1 MPAKKSAQNA
11 ETLLVELGT
20 EELPPKSL
28 AALGRSFARNLHKH
42 LESTGLLEEGREP
55 GYEWYATPRRLGLR
69 IFRVRRKQPGQ
80 LVERRGPSIAAAF
93 DSSGKP
99 TPAALGFA
107 GSCGTSVEKL
117 GRLETE
123 KGAWLV
129 YSYKQKGES
138 LDQLI
143 GEGLEFAVKQLP
155 IRKRMRWGE
164 GDAEFVR
171 PVHWLVVLHGS
182 RAVKTS
188 LLAVNAGTRS
198 RGHRF
203 HADKNIPITHAD
215 KYTQT
220 LRIRGRVIAD
230 FAERR
235 NMIAGQ
241 VEKLTK
247 SVKGRMH
254 LDESLLDEVTG
265 LVEWPY
271 GVLGTFDKEFLDIPQ
286 ECLVSSMRDHQKYFH
301 ITNRNGRLLPS
312 FITIS
317 NIRSKSPAR
326 VRNGNQ
332 RVLRARLSDARFFWE
347 TDLKTSLASR
357 CPELESVLFHVE
369 LGSVLDKTRR
379 MEQLAIAI
387 ADKIGANVK
396 IAGRAALLSKADLV
410 SGMVGEFPELQGI
423 MGRYYADHD
432 KEDEELSAAIEQHYW
447 PRYSG
452 DKIAD
457 SGIGQAVS
465 LADRIDTL
473 AGIFSTGEEP
483 TGEKDPYA
491 LRRAA
496 LGVLRTIIERK
507 LDLDLGELLRS
518 SAASYNDKNKIKVSS
533 ESSDRLL
540 DFMLDRLRSWYSAA
554 GFQTDEI
561 RSVLA
566 CRPLRP
572 LDFDLRLRAVTA
584 FRRLPEAADLAAANK
599 RIGNILRRA
608 EIIPSGEV
616 RQELMTEGA
625 EKSLLREL
633 DSLGDDANKLFRENQ
648 FEAGLKILA
657 GLRDPVDKFFD
668 EVMVMAEDKAAQK
681 NRLAMLKKLQE
692 LFLRVADISE
702 LQRH

>member
-1 MPAKKSAQNA
+1 
-11 ETLLVELGT
+11 
-20 EELPPKSL
+20 
-28 AALGRSFARNLHKH
+28 
-42 LESTGLLEEGREP
+42 
-55 GYEWYATPRRLGLR
+55 
-69 IFRVRRKQPGQ
+69 
-80 LVERRGPSIAAAF
+80 
-93 DSSGKP
+93 
-99 TPAALGFA
+99 
-107 GSCGTSVEKL
+107 
-117 GRLETE
+117 
-123 KGAWLV
+123 
-129 YSYKQKGES
+129 
-138 LDQLI
+138 
-143 GEGLEFAVKQLP
+143 
-155 IRKRMRWGE
+155 
-164 GDAEFVR
+164 
-171 PVHWLVVLHGS
+171 
-182 RAVKTS
+182 
-188 LLAVNAGTRS
+188 
-198 RGHRF
+198 
-203 HADKNIPITHAD
+203 
-215 KYTQT
+215 
-220 LRIRGRVIAD
+220 
-230 FAERR
+230 
-235 NMIAGQ
+235 
-241 VEKLTK
+241 
-247 SVKGRMH
+247 MH

-379 MEQLAIAI
+379 MEQLAIVI